1 MTADEAIGIL
11 TGAEVMVMNRDP
23 DKFVQAVNRAILAL
37 DSERQRKDPQPL
49 TIEELQGMIGE
60 PVWVQG
66 PGIPEYGRWA
76 IVEDAVENS
85 LILVNDFTC
94 HGIGETWE
102 AYRHK
107 PKEVQK

>member
-11 TGAEVMVMNRDP
+11 TGAQTMVLNRDP

-49 TIEELQGMIGE
+49 TIEELRKMDGE
-60 PVWVQG
+60 PVYIVG
-66 PGIPEYGRWA
+66 PYKDSGWEIFVGH
-76 IVEDAVENS
+76 
-85 LILVNDFTC
+85 NDYCFWRNDQVAY
-94 HGIGETWE
+94 HGSRYGETWI

-107 PKEVQK
+107 PKEG